1 MVVRL
6 KTTCIFYLKSIIE
19 IYYAFLLTP
28 AIMQKIKVW
37 EIEITLDI
45 AEELTIKNLRK
56 IYPIIQK
63 NDGNEIEMIV
73 WIVKALA
80 VEENVEEILDG
91 LSIAQFTE
99 LSEQITPLLDTQKK
113 TKK

>member
-1 MVVRL
+1 
-6 KTTCIFYLKSIIE
+6 
-19 IYYAFLLTP
+19 
-28 AIMQKIKVW
+28 MQKIKVW

-63 NDGNEIEMIV
+63 NDGNEIEMII

>member
-1 MVVRL
+1 
-6 KTTCIFYLKSIIE
+6 
-19 IYYAFLLTP
+19 
-28 AIMQKIKVW
+28 MQKIKVW

-45 AEELTIKNLRK
+45 QEELTIKNLRK

-63 NDGNEIEMIV
+63 NDGNEIEMII

>member
-1 MVVRL
+1 ML
-6 KTTCIFYLKSIIE
+6 FINLY
-19 IYYAFLLTP
+19 
-28 AIMQKIKVW
+28 IMQKIKVW

>member
-1 MVVRL
+1 ML
-6 KTTCIFYLKSIIE
+6 FINLS
-19 IYYAFLLTP
+19 
-28 AIMQKIKVW
+28 IMQKIKVW
-37 EIEITLDI
+37 EIEFTFDI
-45 AEELTIKNLRK
+45 QEELTIKNLRK

-63 NDGNEIEMIV
+63 NDGNEIEMIIG
-73 WIVKALA
+73 IVKALA

>member
-1 MVVRL
+1 
-6 KTTCIFYLKSIIE
+6 
-19 IYYAFLLTP
+19 
-28 AIMQKIKVW
+28 MQKIKVW

-63 NDGNEIEMIV
+63 NDGNEIEMIIG
-73 WIVKALA
+73 IVKALA

>member
-1 MVVRL
+1 
-6 KTTCIFYLKSIIE
+6 
-19 IYYAFLLTP
+19 
-28 AIMQKIKVW
+28 MQKIKVW

-63 NDGNEIEMIV
+63 NDGNEIEMIIE
-73 WIVKALA
+73 IVKALA